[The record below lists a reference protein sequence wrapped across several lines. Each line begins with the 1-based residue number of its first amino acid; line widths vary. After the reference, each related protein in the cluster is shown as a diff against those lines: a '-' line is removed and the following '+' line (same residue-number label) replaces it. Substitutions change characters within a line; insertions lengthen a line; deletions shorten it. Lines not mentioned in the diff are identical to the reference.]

1 MWGLI
6 VKDYSMKNDSS
17 KSPLEEGAE
26 KVFAVF
32 PLVPLFTISLLKC
45 MQTCCHHQARFHRLA
60 TQSGTDDPEDLG
72 ERVVICC
79 LQESGQATGC
89 GLGPTSGS
97 RVPALD
103 VGQKNDLRKDLPQQ
117 VTTGGEGFCCYSSG
131 TTLYSLLSTFTHM
144 MNTLCIITTAVILLL
159 LLLLQCMMIMIKRT
173 RIWGAVYV
181 HCTL

>member
-6 VKDYSMKNDSS
+6 VKNYSMKTDSS

-32 PLVPLFTISLLKC
+32 PLVPLFTISLLKF
-45 MQTCCHHQARFHRLA
+45 MQTCCHHQARFHRLT

-79 LQESGQATGC
+79 LQESRHATGC

-103 VGQKNDLRKDLPQQ
+103 VGPKNDWMNEQLQQ
-117 VTTGGEGFCCYSSG
+117 VSTGGEGV
-131 TTLYSLLSTFTHM
+131 
-144 MNTLCIITTAVILLL
+144 AVIPLVLLF
-159 LLLLQCMMIMIKRT
+159 I
-173 RIWGAVYV
+173 VSF
-181 HCTL
+181 